1 LMGVFGIVWNIK
13 QVPAGVYAKA
23 DSSPK

>member
-23 DSSPK
+23 DSAPK